1 MSDSDEDMRSI
12 MRAERIAEKS
22 FNNDQAW
29 PFDGGLSSSDDEWLE
44 NATRQEQS
52 MVKTE
57 WNRLRREWLSKQEP
71 GYHIWKLVNKDG
83 PKARAEIKKI
93 FAANP
98 DLDINK
104 LFNYYSWGE
113 NKGKPDKRF
122 SLMSVTKTL
131 PMFKLFIEL
140 GYDLNNKK
148 VVLQLLYNLIGHN
161 NSAAK
166 FILENVELDLN
177 QKVID
182 AGGNKVS
189 IVMDYYSMDSKTLN
203 LLVKKGADINTVNSE
218 GKTTLIIMNSD
229 GTYYDRK
236 KKTIFYL
243 QNGAD
248 PNIQD
253 NEGNTFL
260 HYFKDILL
268 KIIEDGDKGYSNWRY
283 ATPKTIEEL
292 FFGENIDPWNQRERD
307 DLYNIFKHGANPF
320 IKNKKGECVMDEP
333 AIAKVYSRYMCD
345 LINARQKLALASMLL
360 PKNKT
365 PSQNKERDTN
375 ELPEEIIVKIG
386 QFLSLSKQVVDD
398 IRGSEL
404 YQRFIR
410 QELES
415 SIRES
420 YPGFN
425 TDHLLELY
433 QKELEKPG
441 LPENTRQQY
450 IKMIEKRLKKLGK
463 EEMESRFRSRTRRN
477 SRESRKT
484 STQNKSQRRSRTAS
498 LNSSE
503 ELKLAI
509 AMEQELNE
517 GRKAK
522 KKNKKSKKIRKT
534 KKR

>member
-1 MSDSDEDMRSI
+1 
-12 MRAERIAEKS
+12 
-22 FNNDQAW
+22 
-29 PFDGGLSSSDDEWLE
+29 
-44 NATRQEQS
+44 
-52 MVKTE
+52 
-57 WNRLRREWLSKQEP
+57 
-71 GYHIWKLVNKDG
+71 
-83 PKARAEIKKI
+83 
-93 FAANP
+93 
-98 DLDINK
+98 
-104 LFNYYSWGE
+104 
-113 NKGKPDKRF
+113 
-122 SLMSVTKTL
+122 
-131 PMFKLFIEL
+131 
-140 GYDLNNKK
+140 
-148 VVLQLLYNLIGHN
+148 
-161 NSAAK
+161 
-166 FILENVELDLN
+166 
-177 QKVID
+177 
-182 AGGNKVS
+182 
-189 IVMDYYSMDSKTLN
+189 
-203 LLVKKGADINTVNSE
+203 
-218 GKTTLIIMNSD
+218 
-229 GTYYDRK
+229 
-236 KKTIFYL
+236 
-243 QNGAD
+243 
-248 PNIQD
+248 
-253 NEGNTFL
+253 
-260 HYFKDILL
+260 
-268 KIIEDGDKGYSNWRY
+268 
-283 ATPKTIEEL
+283 
-292 FFGENIDPWNQRERD
+292 
-307 DLYNIFKHGANPF
+307 
-320 IKNKKGECVMDEP
+320 MDEP

-365 PSQNKERDTN
+365 VLKNKERDAD

-386 QFLSLSKQVVDD
+386 QFLSLSKQVDD
-398 IRGSEL
+398 IRGSGL

-484 STQNKSQRRSRTAS
+484 STQNKSQRRSKTAS

-522 KKNKKSKKIRKT
+522 KKNKKSKKIKKT
-534 KKR
+534 KK

>member
-29 PFDGGLSSSDDEWLE
+29 PFEGGLSSSDEEWLQ
-44 NATRQEQS
+44 NATIQEES

-57 WNRLRREWLSKQEP
+57 WNRLRREWLSKQPP
-71 GYHIWKLVNKDG
+71 GYHIWKLVDKDG
-83 PKARAEIKKI
+83 PQARAEIKKI

-104 LFNYYSWGE
+104 LFTYHSWGE
-113 NKGKPDKRF
+113 NKGKPDKRI

-148 VVLQLLYNLIGHN
+148 LLFQVLYNLIGRN

-177 QKVID
+177 QKIISRGD
-182 AGGNKVS
+182 KGS
-189 IVMDYYSMDSKTLN
+189 IVMDYYSIDSKILN
-203 LLVKKGADINTVNSE
+203 LLVKKGADINTVNIE
-218 GKTTLIIMNSD
+218 GKTTLIIMNGM
-229 GTYYDRK
+229 GTVYGVRGRNLL
-236 KKTIFYL
+236 YL

-253 NEGNTFL
+253 KDGKTFL
-260 HYFKDILL
+260 HYWKDGLYKVIN
-268 KIIEDGDKGYSNWRY
+268 EGAHWGYQY
-283 ATPKTIEEL
+283 TKPKTIEEM
-292 FFGENIDPWNQRERD
+292 FFGEKTAPRLQLFRD
-307 DLYNIFKHGANPF
+307 DLYEYFKFGANPF

-345 LINARQKLALASMLL
+345 LINARQKLAIASMLL

-365 PSQNKERDTN
+365 PSKNKERDAD
-375 ELPEEIIVKIG
+375 ELPEEIIIKIG
-386 QFLSLSKQVVDD
+386 QYLSLSKQVVDD
-398 IRGSEL
+398 IRATSL

-415 SIRES
+415 AIRES
-420 YPGFN
+420 YPAFD
-425 TDHLLELY
+425 TDHLLEHY
-433 QKELEKPG
+433 QEEMNKPG
-441 LPENTRQQY
+441 VNEVTKQRY
-450 IKMIEKRLKKLGK
+450 AKMIEKRLRKLGK
-463 EEMESRFRSRTRRN
+463 EEMQSRFQSRTKRN
-477 SRESRKT
+477 SRASRT
-484 STQNKSQRRSRTAS
+484 ASTQNKSQRQSRSSPSEDLRDAIKQS
-498 LNSSE
+498 LEANSGS
-503 ELKLAI
+503 
-509 AMEQELNE
+509 
-517 GRKAK
+517 K
-522 KKNKKSKKIRKT
+522 KKKSKRMRKT
-534 KKR
+534 KKK